1 MSQNVIRKQ
10 KEMPREVMLALII
23 SRRERKRMRSRT
35 GFNLV
40 LRTVAALVVIAILSS
55 GVTFALG
62 MGAAGAAY
70 SAMTKNLPSP
80 EEVRA
85 ASEETFET
93 TKIYDRTGQHLLY
106 EVIDPNAGDRH
117 WVSIDDLPDYL
128 LCGTVASE
136 DKTFWTNP
144 GVDPLGI
151 TRAFLNNLQG
161 LPTQGGSSITQQVVK
176 QTVISPEERY
186 QRSYSRKIKEILIAL
201 ELTRRYDKRQILEWY
216 LNTIFYG
223 NLAYGIDAAARVYF
237 GKPASELTISEAATL
252 IAIPQSP
259 ALNPFDA
266 PEAAEKRKEVIL
278 RRMVD
283 EGCITSAEAEAAKA
297 EPWHL
302 AETTRRFNIEAP
314 HFSMYVRRQLEEMFG
329 PEMVAGGGLRVYTT
343 LDLDLNNEAQCV
355 AQTYLR
361 ILGGADPAE
370 AIPQAVSEGC
380 EAAQYL
386 PDVPYSRIGKD
397 FNVKNAAV
405 VVIRP
410 TTGEILAMVGSADY
424 WNQEIDGKFNVAV
437 DGLRQPG
444 SSFKP
449 FTYVTF
455 LAQGHNAAHLFWD
468 VRKAFDQ
475 GPGRPPYVPENYT
488 RTYHGPVTLRY
499 ALAQSLNIPAVEA
512 MSIAGIDN
520 VLKTA
525 HRMGINT
532 LDKGLQYYGLS
543 LTLGGGE
550 VHLIDMVYAY
560 SVFDNNGVMYGQPVP
575 EAKHRPGFR
584 ELDPVAILRVEDR
597 NGNVLY
603 EYDRPEAQQ
612 ILDPRLAYI
621 ITDILSDRQARI
633 PAFGTP
639 NALEL
644 SDNRPAAAK
653 TGSTNNFSD
662 NWTIG
667 YTPQIVTGVWMGNK
681 DADDYMIDTP
691 GSRGAAYIWHAVMEY
706 ALRDQ
711 EIVPFTRPDGLVD
724 VTVCSL
730 SGALPNE
737 HCPTRTEIM
746 IPGTEPEET
755 CHIHQVF
762 LVDKETGRLAT
773 IYTPP
778 DKVEERVYEVY
789 PSEAQDWLNSLPED
803 KRPPT
808 PPTEYDTI
816 YGPNLTGAEV
826 AIISPTAYSYVRGVV
841 PIIGNAKGGN
851 MAVYRLLFGEG
862 MNPTAWTQIGPD
874 HNNQVDNNVL
884 ENFDTTGLDDGLYTL
899 QLQVIGHDQSVR
911 QATIQLTVDNT
922 PPVVDLT
929 YPPAGQEYE
938 YGFDEWVNVNAEVQD
953 NYAIDRVEF
962 FVHKVGEPEPT
973 PDPQGNLPPKVPF
986 AVRTV
991 APFNVNWIL
1000 EGVGEYEFSVKVYDA
1015 AGNVSEAGP
1024 VRVKVVPHTNP

>member
-355 AQTYLR
+355 AQT
-361 ILGGADPAE
+361 
-370 AIPQAVSEGC
+370 
-380 EAAQYL
+380 
-386 PDVPYSRIGKD
+386 
-397 FNVKNAAV
+397 
-405 VVIRP
+405 
-410 TTGEILAMVGSADY
+410 
-424 WNQEIDGKFNVAV
+424 
-437 DGLRQPG
+437 
-444 SSFKP
+444 
-449 FTYVTF
+449 
-455 LAQGHNAAHLFWD
+455 
-468 VRKAFDQ
+468 
-475 GPGRPPYVPENYT
+475 
-488 RTYHGPVTLRY
+488 
-499 ALAQSLNIPAVEA
+499 
-512 MSIAGIDN
+512 
-520 VLKTA
+520 
-525 HRMGINT
+525 
-532 LDKGLQYYGLS
+532 
-543 LTLGGGE
+543 
-550 VHLIDMVYAY
+550 
-560 SVFDNNGVMYGQPVP
+560 
-575 EAKHRPGFR
+575 
-584 ELDPVAILRVEDR
+584 
-597 NGNVLY
+597 
-603 EYDRPEAQQ
+603 
-612 ILDPRLAYI
+612 
-621 ITDILSDRQARI
+621 
-633 PAFGTP
+633 
-639 NALEL
+639 
-644 SDNRPAAAK
+644 
-653 TGSTNNFSD
+653 
-662 NWTIG
+662 
-667 YTPQIVTGVWMGNK
+667 
-681 DADDYMIDTP
+681 
-691 GSRGAAYIWHAVMEY
+691 
-706 ALRDQ
+706 
-711 EIVPFTRPDGLVD
+711 
-724 VTVCSL
+724 
-730 SGALPNE
+730 
-737 HCPTRTEIM
+737 
-746 IPGTEPEET
+746 
-755 CHIHQVF
+755 
-762 LVDKETGRLAT
+762 
-773 IYTPP
+773 
-778 DKVEERVYEVY
+778 
-789 PSEAQDWLNSLPED
+789 
-803 KRPPT
+803 
-808 PPTEYDTI
+808 
-816 YGPNLTGAEV
+816 
-826 AIISPTAYSYVRGVV
+826 
-841 PIIGNAKGGN
+841 
-851 MAVYRLLFGEG
+851 
-862 MNPTAWTQIGPD
+862 
-874 HNNQVDNNVL
+874 
-884 ENFDTTGLDDGLYTL
+884 
-899 QLQVIGHDQSVR
+899 
-911 QATIQLTVDNT
+911 
-922 PPVVDLT
+922 
-929 YPPAGQEYE
+929 
-938 YGFDEWVNVNAEVQD
+938 
-953 NYAIDRVEF
+953 
-962 FVHKVGEPEPT
+962 
-973 PDPQGNLPPKVPF
+973 
-986 AVRTV
+986 
-991 APFNVNWIL
+991 
-1000 EGVGEYEFSVKVYDA
+1000 
-1015 AGNVSEAGP
+1015 
-1024 VRVKVVPHTNP
+1024 